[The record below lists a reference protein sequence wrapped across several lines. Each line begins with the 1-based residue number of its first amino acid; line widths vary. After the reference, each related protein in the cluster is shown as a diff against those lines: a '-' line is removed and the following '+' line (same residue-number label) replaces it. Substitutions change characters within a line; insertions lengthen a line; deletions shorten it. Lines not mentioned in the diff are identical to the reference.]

1 MKRYS
6 TKLFTFATFH
16 TIIFLLLVSCSSDS
30 SSQEPLSGTVLHPIE
45 ELIPFYD
52 RNHIKIERSG
62 VKNDLD
68 FTNNKILS
76 KLHHYLNDSTQF
88 ELKNIRFVLNDV
100 SSMQTDGFGVDKLS
114 FLDTSEDRLFIYD
127 VQSGNVDTLAEFGPG
142 PGELQHSTDL
152 KVINDHVYV
161 SRRDMRLSRFNCAA
175 GDCVYDTTLEVES
188 QPLSITGD
196 SEKMAM
202 AVNVKIDEGEEME
215 KDSFI
220 NFSPIQLINTEN
232 GDLIESFGEIYNT
245 GFMMVLERFART
257 GLIESIPENNKYV
270 WANSWFP
277 FLYVYDENL
286 ELEDT
291 YEIVNHTQNKFEFT
305 PSEQRRSFTERDH
318 TIISEVQILDG
329 GLILLI
335 TATQTNQRENN
346 EGQTIYDF
354 SNNYYVID
362 HSNRKASYL
371 GSEEYVSGYKK
382 LVLPVEDVLI
392 KNDGGELFKVA
403 EV

>member
-1 MKRYS
+1 MSKYLTRYIS
-6 TKLFTFATFH
+6 LAT
-16 TIIFLLLVSCSSDS
+16 IFLLLVSCSSDS
-30 SSQEPLSGTVLHPIE
+30 PGQEPVRGTVLHPIE
-45 ELIPFYD
+45 ELIPYYD
-52 RNHIKIERSG
+52 RNHIKLEQSG
-62 VKNDLD
+62 INNDLD
-68 FTNNKILS
+68 ITNNKILS

-88 ELKNIRFVLNDV
+88 ELKNIGFVLNDV
-100 SSMQTDGFGVDKLS
+100 SSMQTESLGMGKLS

-127 VQSGNVDTLAEFGPG
+127 DQSGNVDTLAEFGRG

-152 KVINDHVYV
+152 MVINDHMYV
-161 SRRDMRLSRFNCAA
+161 SRRDMRLTRFNCAA
-175 GDCVYDTTLEVES
+175 GDCVYDTTHEVES
-188 QPLSITGD
+188 QPLSIAGD
-196 SEKMAM
+196 SDTLSM
-202 AVNVKIDEGEEME
+202 AVNVKIDQGEVME
-215 KDSFI
+215 KDNSI
-220 NFSPIQLINTEN
+220 NFSPIQLINIEN

-335 TATQTNQRENN
+335 TTTQTNQRENK